1 MNPSV
6 GSVKS
11 VFKGKW
17 NAIVQ
22 LKSRHRQECL
32 RFEGLAIIDAVQV
45 AILEDDGAPAGA
57 AESLFD
63 VIRQRIDALVAG
75 RAAPPY
81 PCDGPQG
88 LDCLARDEP
97 SCRSVLVVVTGRQA
111 IDPAVRDVVLR
122 WNRAGPGEDIVLP
135 VLPSG
140 ADPRAVLGHRI
151 EHTNILVDV
160 GHANS
165 LADAVLQRAGFGG
178 VERRLFISYRRRDCR
193 ALADQLFDA
202 FSRSGF
208 DVFLDRF
215 SGTPGRLFPNELSE
229 EIVDKGVVLLLESG
243 ELGQSPWTLAE
254 AGLAFL
260 FRIGLIAVNVDGAPP
275 LHLIDPAD
283 RVDVTTDAA
292 GEIPKPRVDDVISFV
307 RRAYPRQMMQRR
319 LYLEDLLRLGLRLE
333 GLTPQAQ
340 GGGLFEVT
348 GSGRNFCVGLSERAP
363 GLADVRRA
371 ADRAP
376 GLGAEAV
383 VFGPHRFLAPD
394 RRRDL
399 GWLVDRLNVGLMA
412 EGEVLSACRKLA
424 SGVLPR

>member
-22 LKSRHRQECL
+22 LKSRQRQECL

-57 AESLFD
+57 AETLFD
-63 VIRQRIDALVAG
+63 VIRHRVGGLVAG
-75 RAAPPY
+75 TAAPPY
-81 PCDGPQG
+81 LCDGPQG

-111 IDPAVRDVVLR
+111 IDPSVRDVVVR
-122 WNRAGPGEDIVLP
+122 WNRGGPGEDIVLP

-140 ADPRAVLGHRI
+140 ADPGAVLGSQI
-151 EHTNILVDV
+151 EYTNILVDV
-160 GHANS
+160 GHADS

-215 SGTPGRLFPNELSE
+215 SGTPGRLFPNEVRRKSSTRASFSCW
-229 EIVDKGVVLLLESG
+229 KWR
-243 ELGQSPWTLAE
+243 LGQSPWTFAE
-254 AGLAFL
+254 AGLASL

-275 LHLIDPAD
+275 LHLIDPA
-283 RVDVTTDAA
+283 
-292 GEIPKPRVDDVISFV
+292 
-307 RRAYPRQMMQRR
+307 
-319 LYLEDLLRLGLRLE
+319 
-333 GLTPQAQ
+333 
-340 GGGLFEVT
+340 T
-348 GSGRNFCVGLSERAP
+348 GSTARPTPPVKSRSRA
-363 GLADVRRA
+363 
-371 ADRAP
+371 
-376 GLGAEAV
+376 
-383 VFGPHRFLAPD
+383 
-394 RRRDL
+394 
-399 GWLVDRLNVGLMA
+399 WTT
-412 EGEVLSACRKLA
+412 
-424 SGVLPR
+424 